1 MSTVIDDRVVQ
12 MEFDNRNFE
21 TNVQDS
27 LKTIDKLNT
36 SLKATETTDAF
47 DTLDRSAK
55 KLNFDSLSNAV
66 ENVSNR
72 FSTLGIIGMTVLQ
85 NLANKAVDAGIK
97 IAKSL
102 SVDQLT
108 AGWNK
113 YAEKT
118 TSVQTIMS
126 ATAST
131 WEEDAK
137 KVGFLGT
144 QMEYVEGQMEKL
156 NWFTDETSYN
166 FTDMVSNIGKFTSN
180 GVKLSEASTA
190 MQGIATWAAI
200 SGQNAQKAS
209 QAMYNISQ
217 AMGTGAMKVM
227 DWKSIENANMATM
240 EFKEAALQAAEAQGL
255 LKKDLRAT
263 KKTGVDT
270 WKTNVKG
277 AKRVAVTV
285 ESFRDSLNKG
295 WFTKDVMMQ
304 VFNEYGGAADALY
317 NISEKAKNSFTT
329 SEIIDFVDAY
339 ADGSQ
344 TLDDIAKTMGI
355 DSEVLKKNLDYL
367 TSDVGKFGLKTFK
380 AAQEAKTFQ
389 EVIDATKDAVST
401 GWMRIFQDIFGNY
414 EEAKVI
420 WTGLANFLYDIF
432 AEPLNAAHD
441 VLVAWKEEGGWAKIF
456 DADTGAVWRLGEALE
471 SIIEP
476 AKTAFRFI
484 FPETANA
491 EFWVNLLLKFS
502 NGFSNLVTKMK
513 PSEKT
518 ANRLRRVF
526 QGLFAV
532 IDMGRSFFSALG
544 RVIKDVILPAFSKFF
559 DGLSKGAAIFGDLLV
574 FIRNYTKEHDIFYE
588 GLKKV
593 AEFIIEKY
601 GVVKETIAGLID
613 KFQELTGIDL
623 HLPKF
628 ESLGDVFEYI
638 RNTGEKAKDAL
649 DNIKL
654 LIDAFKRGFRGEEQV
669 HIVGDNAD
677 KIDKTSTF
685 FHNLGQS
692 FGEFVEKVKEFIG
705 YDPEKISKSWDKIT
719 TVLGKLADK
728 IKELGQ
734 ALGGQA
740 WEKIKEVFNGEGI
753 NFLKAGKY
761 VATALGI
768 IKAFRTIRDAVES
781 FRTVRNVQKTIK
793 GFRDISEAVSDFINN
808 MSWNTKAKA
817 VRNIAI
823 SLGII
828 TAALIALSF
837 VDSTK
842 LAAGLVVLS
851 AALFIMVGALELMH
865 KNVGAAASM
874 VILSVALLLLVPV
887 IRKLGE
893 LPFWNVVQGLTALA
907 ITLGIFVGAAKLVE
921 GSAGSLILLS
931 IAMLLMDVALAAF
944 IPSFQKLGQMSWD
957 EIGRAIVA
965 FAGAMMVMVV
975 AAMAAEALP
984 TGFLI
989 LAAALAALG
998 LAAVLVG
1005 FGIDLAAVGIE
1016 KLASIPNLGQT
1027 AVDLEQIALSLT
1039 QLGGAGIIDLFG
1051 SLGTGAM
1058 ALAFSSLAEHTPI
1071 IAESLPIVVD
1081 SLEKFGK
1088 LKGQIGSS
1096 KDVANGIKDMAKA
1109 LTDFAKS
1116 KDDVKK
1122 AVNSIADVS
1131 KKVKTLADS
1140 SAKMGTGMFQFS
1152 QAMTMVLA
1160 VGDLF
1165 NQAIIKMA
1173 SGLTLLG
1180 TSAGALKTTGAVE
1193 VLESTA
1199 SSMTRFASASEK
1211 LADGL
1216 TTSVS
1221 AMTTFV
1227 MLKAEVEAAIPA
1239 TKKAVISFLKQVV
1252 QTIRDQLSLFK
1263 AAGQTLIA
1271 GVGTGMLNAK
1281 TNVTNA
1287 ARSVASSA
1295 VSEARGYRN
1304 EFYSAGAYFAE
1315 GLAQGILSK
1324 KGTVENAAGAVAD
1337 AAIKRAKMTMSEA
1350 SPSKV
1355 GMEIGAYFTLGMA
1368 IGIESAGK
1376 EAEDATEATL
1386 TGVLETAR
1394 TLGEMIREKLEEDGS
1409 PVITPVLDTSL
1420 IESGASRFKNTLRG
1434 IAIPAT
1440 YTRASLAG
1448 SAFDDSNQFQ
1458 NGSKDVVSPTIN
1470 NFTQN
1475 NYSPKYLS
1483 RIDIYRQTKNL
1494 FSAEKGAVRT

>member
-12 MEFDNRNFE
+12 MQFDNKNFE
-21 TNVQDS
+21 TNVQES

-47 DTLDRSAK
+47 ETLDRSAK
-55 KLNFDSLSNAV
+55 RLNFDSLANAV
-66 ENVSNR
+66 ETVSSR
-72 FSTLGIIGMTVLQ
+72 FSTLGVIGMAVLQ
-85 NLANKAVDAGIK
+85 NLASKAVDTGIK

-102 SVDQLT
+102 SVDQLM

-118 TSVQTIMS
+118 TSVQTIMA
-126 ATAST
+126 ATSST

-137 KVGFLGT
+137 NIGFLGT
-144 QMEYVEGQMEKL
+144 QMDYVEGQMEKL

-180 GVKLSEASTA
+180 GVKLSDASTA

-240 EFKEAALQAAEAQGL
+240 EFKQAALEAAEAQGL
-255 LKKDLRAT
+255 LKKDLKAT

-285 ESFRDSLNKG
+285 ETFRDSLNKG

-317 NISEKAKNSFTT
+317 NISEKATKSFTT

-339 ADGSQ
+339 ADGSKS
-344 TLDDIAKTMGI
+344 LDEISKTMGI
-355 DSEVLKKNLDYL
+355 DADVLRKNLDYL

-441 VLVAWKEEGGWAKIF
+441 ILVEWKDKGGWAAIF
-456 DADTGAVWRLGEALE
+456 DQDTGALWRLGDAFKAV
-471 SIIEP
+471 IAP
-476 AKTAFRFI
+476 AKQAFHDI
-484 FPETANA
+484 FPQTSNA
-491 EFWVNLLLKFS
+491 EWWVNLLLRFS
-502 NGFSNLVTKMK
+502 EGFSKLVTKMK

-518 ANRLRRVF
+518 ANRLKRVF
-526 QGLFAV
+526 RGLFAV
-532 IDMGRSFFSALG
+532 VDMGKSFFEALG
-544 RVIKDVILPAFSKFF
+544 RVIKEFVYPAFSKFF
-559 DGLSKGAAIFGDLLV
+559 DGLTKGAAIFGDLLV
-574 FIRNYTKEHDIFYE
+574 FIRNYMKEHDVFYE

-593 AEFIIEKY
+593 AEFVIEKY
-601 GVVKETIAGLID
+601 GKVKEAIEGLIE
-613 KFQELTGIDL
+613 KFYELTGIDL

-638 RNTGEKAKDAL
+638 RKKGGQAKDAI

-654 LIDAFKRGFRGEEQV
+654 LIEAFKSGFRGEEQV
-669 HIVGDNAD
+669 QVVGDGVG
-677 KIDKTSTF
+677 KINEASTF

-705 YDPEKISKSWDKIT
+705 YNPEKISETWDKIVT
-719 TVLGKLADK
+719 ILGKLAEK
-728 IKELGQ
+728 LKELGKIV
-734 ALGGQA
+734 GDNA
-740 WEKIKEVFNGEGI
+740 WEKIKEIFNGKGLGLDKTTTLI
-753 NFLKAGKY
+753 AG
-761 VATALGI
+761 ALAVRKVYWM
-768 IKAFRTIRDAVES
+768 IKDLIDDARTIHQAKKIVKSVSRISESIES
-781 FRTVRNVQKTIK
+781 FFYSMEYVQK
-793 GFRDISEAVSDFINN
+793 S
-808 MSWNTKAKA
+808 KALKNVA
-817 VRNIAI
+817 IA
-823 SLGII
+823 LGII
-828 TAALIALSF
+828 TASLIALAF
-837 VDSTK
+837 VDSTS

-851 AALFIMVGALELMH
+851 SALFIMIGALELMH
-865 KNVGAAASM
+865 KNTGAAISM

-887 IRKLGE
+887 IKKLGE
-893 LPFWNVVQGLTALA
+893 MKFAEVAQGIGALA
-907 ITLGIFVGAAKLVE
+907 FTIGIFAGAAKLCE

-931 IAMLLMDVALAAF
+931 VAMLLMDVALAAF
-944 IPSFQKLGQMSWD
+944 IPSFQKLGQMTWD
-957 EIGRAIVA
+957 EIARAIVA
-965 FAGAMMVMVV
+965 FAGAMMILVV

-984 TGFLI
+984 VGFLA

-1005 FGIDLAAVGIE
+1005 LGIDLTAVGIE

-1071 IAESLPIVVD
+1071 IAESLPTVVD

-1096 KDVANGIKDMAKA
+1096 KDVASGIKDMAKA
-1109 LTDFAKS
+1109 LVDFSKS
-1116 KDDVKK
+1116 KEDVKK

-1131 KKVKTLADS
+1131 KKIKSLAES

-1160 VGDLF
+1160 AGDLF
-1165 NQAIIKMA
+1165 NQVVIKIATGM
-1173 SGLTLLG
+1173 TLLA
-1180 TSAGALKTTGAVE
+1180 TSASALKTTGAVDAIE
-1193 VLESTA
+1193 RTA
-1199 SSMTRFASASEK
+1199 TSMTKFATATEK
-1211 LADGL
+1211 LAEGL

-1227 MLKAEVEAAIPA
+1227 MLKSEVEAAVPA
-1239 TKKAVISFLKQVV
+1239 TKKAVMEFLKQIV
-1252 QTIRDQLSLFK
+1252 QTMRDQLASFRL
-1263 AAGQTLIA
+1263 AGQTLIA
-1271 GVGTGMLNAK
+1271 GVATGMLNAK
-1281 TNVTNA
+1281 ANVVNA
-1287 ARSVASSA
+1287 AASVSRSA
-1295 VSEARGYRN
+1295 VSEVRGFRN
-1304 EFYSAGAYFAE
+1304 EFYSAGAYLSE
-1315 GLAQGILSK
+1315 GLAAGILSK
-1324 KGTVENAAGAVAD
+1324 KSTVENAAESVAN
-1337 AAIKRAKMTMSEA
+1337 AAANRAKQTMSEH

-1368 IGIESAGK
+1368 IGIRSAGK

-1386 TGVLETAR
+1386 TGVLETANA
-1394 TLGEMIREKLEEDGS
+1394 LAQMIREKLEEESS

-1420 IESGASRFKNTLRG
+1420 IESGATRFKNTLRG
-1434 IAIPAT
+1434 ITIPST
-1440 YTRASLAG
+1440 YSKASLAG
-1448 SAFDDSNQFQ
+1448 AAFASGAIQ
-1458 NGSKDVVSPTIN
+1458 NGSGEIVNSTN
-1470 NFTQN
+1470 NYFTQN
-1475 NYSPKYLS
+1475 NYSPKSLS

-1494 FSAEKGAVRT
+1494 FTAEKGAVKR